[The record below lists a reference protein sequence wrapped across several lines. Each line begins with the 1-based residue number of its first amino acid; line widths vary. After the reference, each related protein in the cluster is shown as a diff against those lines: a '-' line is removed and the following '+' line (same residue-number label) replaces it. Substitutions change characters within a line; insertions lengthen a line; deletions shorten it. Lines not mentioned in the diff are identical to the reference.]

1 MREGEERV
9 GAARL
14 GTLVTIKTATRSF
27 ALLPERMRLAHAA
40 GEDFSFRDFFY
51 CARR

>member
-1 MREGEERV
+1 VCE

-14 GTLVTIKTATRSF
+14 GTLVTMKTATRSF
-27 ALLPERMRLAHAA
+27 AQMPERMRLAHAA
-40 GEDFSFRDFFY
+40 REDFFFRDFFY